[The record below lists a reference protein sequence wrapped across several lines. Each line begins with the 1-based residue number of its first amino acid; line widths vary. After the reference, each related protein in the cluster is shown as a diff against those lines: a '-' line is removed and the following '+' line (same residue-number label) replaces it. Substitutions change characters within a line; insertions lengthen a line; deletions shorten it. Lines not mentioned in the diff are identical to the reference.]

1 MFRYLDKIGKPIWI
15 RHVLVPGMSD
25 NDALLERTGAFID
38 TLHNVEKVEVLPYHA
53 LALAKY
59 QQLGIDYVLKD
70 VKSPTPER
78 IENAKKILETAK
90 YTRWKK

>member
-1 MFRYLDKIGKPIWI
+1 
-15 RHVLVPGMSD
+15 MSD
-25 NDALLERTGAFID
+25 NDALLERTGAFIR

-59 QQLGIDYVLKD
+59 QQLGIDYALKD

-90 YTRWKK
+90 YTR